1 MRRKEKFAMK
11 KICVYLETVLLIIAM
26 SACTNQTKE
35 IMEVSKNAAEEE
47 TDDGLHIEVMI
58 DDQTYTA
65 VLYDNETAHEL
76 AARLPLTLSMESLHD
91 NEVYYFFDKG
101 FPMNESYPSSIQTG
115 DLMLYGSDC
124 LVLFYEDFTPTYRY
138 TPIGRLEHAEDL
150 ATFLK
155 NGSTE
160 VRFIKK

>member
-1 MRRKEKFAMK
+1 
-11 KICVYLETVLLIIAM
+11 
-26 SACTNQTKE
+26 
-35 IMEVSKNAAEEE
+35 
-47 TDDGLHIEVMI
+47 
-58 DDQTYTA
+58 
-65 VLYDNETAHEL
+65 
-76 AARLPLTLSMESLHD
+76 MESLHD